1 MTAKDKV
8 PKGKLQELNAE
19 GKYLRTHITSNATS
33 RILAF
38 NNLDEAYEAAYKA
51 QLLRACSCGSSTR
64 VIDMKLNGRFTCKLR
79 FCIACCRYRS
89 VKHRLAFSPSI
100 DKIYQAH
107 LADKHNN
114 ANLWVVTL
122 TKPTVSF
129 DELPNAFAELNKRWR
144 SLYKAA
150 KRKKLKNFSGLRKLE
165 CTANPIKGLDPKEV
179 IGKEDFMYHAHLHIL
194 VHGRGNANFLRHGW
208 LKRSPAAQKQCQD
221 IRKFDGNIAEVLK
234 YVAKPAHGKD
244 AIMSASYSKA
254 VGWIYYNLL
263 GRRTFFSFGEIKKA
277 NAAELKEWEEA
288 NAEDAEELTDEK
300 KQAIRADKTWAE
312 DKVFSYDKKEHNF
325 ITDEGV
331 KLVDKEDLDLDNP
344 AHFSAKKIKAI
355 RRFDGSKKSDAQAH
369 EIDKETRA
377 LATAKERPQ
386 RC

>member
-1 MTAKDKV
+1 MTPKDSS
-8 PKGKLQELNAE
+8 PKDNLQELNAE
-19 GKYLRTHITSNATS
+19 GKYLRTHVLSNITS

-38 NNLDEAYEAAYKA
+38 NNLDEEYEAAYKA
-51 QLLRACSCGSSTR
+51 QLLRACACRNTTR
-64 VIDMKLNGRFTCKLR
+64 IIEMKLNGSFTCKLR
-79 FCIACCRYRS
+79 FCIACGRYRS

-107 LADKHNN
+107 LADKTNN

-129 DELPNAFAELNKRWR
+129 DELPNAFTELNKRWR
-144 SLYKAA
+144 SLYNAA
-150 KRKKLKNFSGLRKLE
+150 KRKKLKNFSGIRKLE
-165 CTANPIKGLDPKEV
+165 CTANPIKGLDKKEV
-179 IGKEDFMYHAHLHIL
+179 KGKEDFTYHAHLHIL
-194 VHGRGNANFLRHGW
+194 VHGRGNANFLRREW

-221 IRKFDGNIAEVLK
+221 IRKFDGNVAEILK

-277 NAAELKEWEEA
+277 NAAELKAWEEA
-288 NAEDAEELTDEK
+288 NADDAEELTDEK
-300 KQAIRADKTWAE
+300 KQDIRADKTWAE
-312 DKVFSYDKKEHNF
+312 GKVFAYDKKQHNF
-325 ITDEGV
+325 VADGTLMLI
-331 KLVDKEDLDLDNP
+331 DKNDLDLDNP

-355 RRFDGSKKSDAQAH
+355 RRFDSSKKSDVQAH
-369 EIDKETRA
+369 EIDKEAKA
-377 LATAKERPQ
+377 LADGKI
-386 RC
+386 